1 MNELLLK
8 MYNKYSAQVGS
19 RYASDAHAMDCLF
32 YDIDKTIQRVLSL
45 NDYERLEK
53 ELKNDIII

>member
-1 MNELLLK
+1 

-53 ELKNDIII
+53 ELKNDIIL